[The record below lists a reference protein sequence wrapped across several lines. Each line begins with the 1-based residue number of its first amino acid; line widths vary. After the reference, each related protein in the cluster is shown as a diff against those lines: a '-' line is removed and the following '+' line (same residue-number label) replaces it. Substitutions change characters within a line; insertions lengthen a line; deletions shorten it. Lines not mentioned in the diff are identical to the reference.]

1 MADIEWP
8 TDLVPFRAAFYLR
21 PHVGGVES
29 PLTRTRKTYLLS
41 KPVWVCRLSF
51 RAGWDGIDDEG
62 AMGGRLDSLIVQMQ
76 GGFNRVLLWDFR
88 RPFPVGLRR
97 YYSQFAG
104 DTYTFTGGRTFRLG
118 ERFVIPAEAEPINE
132 AAVAGATSIVF
143 GGFLAGERTFQTGD
157 YFGGDGRAHII
168 HTATVADGDGRCTVT
183 FDPPLEIALLVG
195 QAVTMRPTTP
205 FKLTTQS
212 AEDAGAN
219 DSDVDAD
226 LAEYSLE
233 FMEDLP

>member
-21 PHVGGVES
+21 PHVGGTES

-51 RAGWDGIDDEG
+51 RAGWDGTEDEG

-88 RPFPVGLRR
+88 RPYPVGLKR
-97 YYSQFAG
+97 YYSQFPG
-104 DTYTFTGGRTFRLG
+104 ETYTFTGGRTFRLG
-118 ERFVIPAEAEPINE
+118 ERFFVPAEAEPVNE
-132 AAVAGATSIVF
+132 PAVAGATSIVF
-143 GGFLAGERTFQTGD
+143 GGFQPGERTFQTGD

-168 HTATVADGDGRCTVT
+168 HTATLADGDGRVVVT
-183 FDPPLEIALLVG
+183 FDPPLETALLVG
-195 QAVTMRPTTP
+195 QAITMRPPTP
-205 FKLTTQS
+205 FKLSTAN

-233 FMEDLP
+233 FIEDLP

>member
-8 TDLVPFRAAFYLR
+8 QDLVPYRAAFYLR

-51 RAGWDGIDDEG
+51 RGGFNG
-62 AMGGRLDSLIVQMQ
+62 ASGRRALGGRMDSLIVQMQ

-88 RPFPVGLRR
+88 RPYPVGLRR

-104 DTYTFTGGRTFRLG
+104 ETYTFSGGRTFRLG
-118 ERFVIPAEAEPINE
+118 ERFFIPAEAEPVNE

-143 GGFLAGERTFQTGD
+143 GGFLPGERTFQTGD
-157 YFGGDGRAHII
+157 YFGGDGRGHII
-168 HTATVADGDGRCTVT
+168 HTCTVADEDGRCTLT
-183 FDPPLEIALLVG
+183 FDPPLETALGVG
-195 QAVTMRPTTP
+195 DAVTMQPTTP
-205 FKLTTQS
+205 FKLSTDS

-219 DSDVDAD
+219 DSEVDSAV
-226 LAEYSLE
+226 EYSLD
-233 FMEDLP
+233 FVEDLP

>member
-8 TDLVPFRAAFYLR
+8 TDLAPFRVAFYLR

-51 RAGWDGIDDEG
+51 RAGWDGTEDEG

-97 YYSQFAG
+97 YYGQFAG
-104 DTYTFTGGRTFRLG
+104 ESYTFDLGETFTLG
-118 ERFVIPAEAEPINE
+118 ERFFIPAEAEPVNE
-132 AAVAGATSIVF
+132 PALAGGTSIVF
-143 GGFLAGERTFQTGD
+143 AGFRPGERTFQTGD

-168 HTATVADGDGRCTVT
+168 HTATVADADGRCTVT
-183 FDPPLEIALLVG
+183 FDPPLEQSLSTGA
-195 QAVTMRPTTP
+195 AVTMRPKTP
-205 FKLTTQS
+205 FRLTTQS

-233 FMEDLP
+233 FIEDLP

>member
-8 TDLVPFRAAFYLR
+8 TDLRPYRVAFYLR
-21 PHVGGVES
+21 PHVGGPES

-51 RAGWDGIDDEG
+51 RGGFNGAAGRG
-62 AMGGRLDSLIVQMQ
+62 ALGGRMDSLIVQMQ

-88 RPFPVGLRR
+88 RPYPVGLKR

-104 DTYTFTGGRTFRLG
+104 ESYTFTGGRTFRLG
-118 ERFVIPAEAEPINE
+118 ERFFIPEGAEPVNE
-132 AAVAGATSIVF
+132 PAAAGATSIVF
-143 GGFLAGERTFQTGD
+143 GGFLPGERTFRTGD

-168 HTATVADGDGRCTVT
+168 HTATVADADGRCTLT
-183 FDPPLEIALLVG
+183 FDPPLERALQVG
-195 QAVTMRPTTP
+195 EAVTMRPPTP
-205 FKLTTQS
+205 FKLSTDS

-219 DSDVDAD
+219 DSEVDSAV
-226 LAEYSLE
+226 EYSLE
-233 FMEDLP
+233 FIEDLP

>member
-8 TDLVPFRAAFYLR
+8 TDLRPYRAAFYLR

-51 RAGWDGIDDEG
+51 RGGFNG
-62 AMGGRLDSLIVQMQ
+62 ASGRGALGGRMDSLIVQMQ

-88 RPFPVGLRR
+88 RPYPVGLKR

-104 DTYTFTGGRTFRLG
+104 ESYTFSLGETFTLG
-118 ERFVIPAEAEPINE
+118 ERFFIPEEAEPVNE
-132 AAVAGATSIVF
+132 PALAGSRTIVF
-143 GGFLAGERTFQTGD
+143 TGFLPGERIFQTGD

-168 HTATVADGDGRCTVT
+168 HTATLVDADGRCTLT
-183 FDPPLEIALLVG
+183 FDPPLERPLAAG
-195 QAVTMRPTTP
+195 EAVTMRPTTP
-205 FKLTTQS
+205 FKLSTDS

-219 DSDVDAD
+219 DSEVDSAV
-226 LAEYSLE
+226 EYSLD
-233 FMEDLP
+233 FIEDLP

>member
-8 TDLVPFRAAFYLR
+8 TDLRPYRAAFYLR

-51 RAGWDGIDDEG
+51 RGGFNG
-62 AMGGRLDSLIVQMQ
+62 ATGRGALGGRMDSLIVQMQ

-88 RPFPVGLRR
+88 RPYPVGLKR
-97 YYSQFAG
+97 YYSRFAG
-104 DTYTFTGGRTFRLG
+104 ESYTFTGGRTFRLG
-118 ERFVIPAEAEPINE
+118 ERFFIPAEAEPVNE
-132 AAVAGATSIVF
+132 PAVAGATSIVF
-143 GGFLAGERTFQTGD
+143 GGFEPGERTFQTGD

-168 HTATVADGDGRCTVT
+168 HTATVADAEGRCTLT
-183 FDPPLEIALLVG
+183 FDPPLETDLLVG

-205 FKLTTQS
+205 FKLSTDG

-219 DSDVDAD
+219 ESEVDSAV
-226 LAEYSLE
+226 EYSLD
-233 FMEDLP
+233 FIEDLP